1 MNVGLARQVNRD
13 TYVRSDMH
21 TYAIGKAKV
30 SGVSQGRQRLK
41 APIDCSHGVYVPR
54 PHLSVCQRV
63 LQGW

>member
-1 MNVGLARQVNRD
+1 MH
-13 TYVRSDMH
+13 SDMH

-41 APIDCSHGVYVPR
+41 APIDCSHGVYVPW